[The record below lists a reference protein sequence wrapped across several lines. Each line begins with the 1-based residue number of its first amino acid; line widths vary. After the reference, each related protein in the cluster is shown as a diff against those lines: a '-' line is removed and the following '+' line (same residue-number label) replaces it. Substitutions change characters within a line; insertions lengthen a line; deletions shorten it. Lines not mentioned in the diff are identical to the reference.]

1 MITTSVICGV
11 INMSVCRKF
20 LRVLLSFGC
29 ILSVLTVQA
38 QSDYNCATA
47 QTLRK
52 VLDERHIEPE
62 SLTGQWSESV
72 ATSFVL
78 RLDPAGLL
86 FTTEDFNGSLS
97 QFGQLESVIQED
109 ACGFLST
116 LNTFLTKRLSAV
128 DSILSAFQSAEEL
141 TAYEVGDDDP
151 VSLETYGGSMEE
163 LKQRWGAYMRMAFM
177 ESIYLGPVQI
187 EDTNK
192 DTEFARLL
200 EQERCKLQKKQALL
214 DEDANFVS
222 KAFFNAMAMAY
233 DPHTRYYHFDFT
245 DILSAFFSESDES
258 YGFKLT
264 ENEQGEIAVSKLL
277 PGGPAWRSNQI
288 HVGDVLLKMTLS
300 DDTELDFNC
309 TTLDEVSRSISKKA
323 AKNAKLTILTTS
335 KELKTVELT
344 KEKVTSDEN
353 AVRGYVLKGEKNV
366 GYISLP
372 DFYSTDDGE
381 DEDERG
387 CARDVARELIKL
399 KREKIE
405 GLIVDLRNNGGG
417 SLWEAVELLGIF
429 IEEGPLTLI
438 KRNEQVRLLRDQNR
452 GAIYLGP
459 LVILVNGQSAS
470 ASELVASTL
479 KDYNRA
485 LIVGDT
491 TYGKA
496 VGQLYQRIG
505 SKDDDGDQDNPTS
518 ELERALM
525 KITTTRLYRLKGD
538 SYQGVGVVPD
548 VYVPDLLDAEDDRE
562 AMDPFSVT
570 RQTIDRDTYFKP
582 YPEIQLSQVRS
593 DNKVRLEE
601 NGFTRLKLISD
612 SLRISREVLK
622 QFKARD
628 FLRVRRLQREKEQ
641 GLQKLR
647 SASLNLFKAENHEF
661 DKTLISIDS
670 KKNAIEAMT
679 LKNLENNLYIR
690 NAYAVIA
697 DLIRTTD

>member
-1 MITTSVICGV
+1 
-11 INMSVCRKF
+11 MSVCRKF
-20 LRVLLSFGC
+20 IGFLLLFGC
-29 ILSVLTVQA
+29 WLSVLTVQA
-38 QSDYNCATA
+38 QSDHDCSTA
-47 QTLRK
+47 QILRE
-52 VLDERHIEPE
+52 VLDKRHIEPE
-62 SLTGQWSESV
+62 SLADQWSESV

-78 RLDPAGLL
+78 RLDPRGLL
-86 FTTEDFNGSLS
+86 FTKEDFNGPLS
-97 QFGQLESVIQED
+97 QLKELETVIQED
-109 ACGFLST
+109 ACGFLC
-116 LNTFLTKRLSAV
+116 NFNVFLTNRLSEI
-128 DSILSAFQSAEEL
+128 DSILNAFESVEGLAS
-141 TAYEVGDDDP
+141 YEQGIRNP
-151 VSLETYGGSMEE
+151 VSLETYAGSAEE
-163 LKQRWGAYMRMAFM
+163 LKQRWGSYIRMTFM
-177 ESIYLGPVQI
+177 ENIYLGPVQI
-187 EDTNK
+187 DEADQPA
-192 DTEFARLL
+192 EFTRLL
-200 EQERCKLQKKQALL
+200 EQEHCKLQKKQALL

-233 DPHTRYYHFDFT
+233 DQHTRYYHFDFT

-309 TTLDEVSRSISKKA
+309 TTLYEVSRSISKKA
-323 AKNAKLTILTTS
+323 AKKAKLTILTTS
-335 KELKTVELT
+335 NELKTVDLT

-353 AVRGYVLKGEKNV
+353 AVRGYVLKGDKNI

-496 VGQLYQRIG
+496 VGQLYQKIG
-505 SKDDDGDQDNPTS
+505 SKTGDGDQDNPTS

-538 SYQGVGVVPD
+538 SYQGRGVVPD
-548 VYVPDLLDAEDDRE
+548 VYVPDLLDGEDDRE
-562 AMDPFSVT
+562 DLDPFSVT
-570 RQTIDRDTYFKP
+570 RQLIDRDTYFKP
-582 YPEIQLSQVRS
+582 YPEISLSQVRS
-593 DNKVRLEE
+593 DNQTRLEA
-601 NGFTRLKLISD
+601 NGFSRLKLISD
-612 SLRISREVLK
+612 SLRISRQLLGAGFNVS
-622 QFKARD
+622 D
-628 FLRVRRLQREKEQ
+628 FLRVRRLQEQKEQ
-641 GLQKLR
+641 GLEKLR
-647 SASLNLFKAENHEF
+647 SENLRLFKAENHEF

-690 NAYAVIA
+690 NAYAVIT